1 MTTRSMMDEI
11 KSALEDLQ
19 HDGRIDPEAVV
30 SAARD
35 PDHPLHKHF
44 DWDNQSAGHKF
55 RITQAAALIRR
66 VKLRVRTTTVSSI
79 IPVYVQD
86 TTAGPGFYSLTSAD
100 ITRSEGEASVDAELA
115 RIRGN
120 IARSRGVVAALDVRF
135 PGLLAFFE
143 AQLTLLCAPPAPRA
157 TTSAGMHRGA
167 SASPPPPLS

>member
-35 PDHPLHKHF
+35 PHHPLHKHF
-44 DWDNQSAGHKF
+44 DWDDQSAGHKF

-86 TTAGPGFYSLTSAD
+86 VAAQSGFYSLTAAD
-100 ITRSEGEASVDAELA
+100 INRSEAEASVDAELA

-143 AQLTLLCAPPAPRA
+143 GQLTLLCAPPQPRA
-157 TTSAGMHRGA
+157 STSAGMHRGA
-167 SASPPPPLS
+167 SASPAPPLS

>member
-1 MTTRSMMDEI
+1 MAQSATDKIR
-11 KSALEDLQ
+11 SALEDLQ

-44 DWDNQSAGHKF
+44 DWDDQSAGHKF

-86 TTAGPGFYSLTSAD
+86 VAARSGFYSLTAAD
-100 ITRSEGEASVDAELA
+100 IIRSEGEASVDAELA

-135 PGLLAFFE
+135 PGLLAYFE
-143 AQLTLLCAPPAPRA
+143 AQLAQLCAPPQPRA
-157 TTSAGMHRGA
+157 STSAGMHRGA
-167 SASPPPPLS
+167 SASAPPPPS